1 MVLDRQMA
9 YKIARALENAR
20 NRRDEGDTLEHVVQT
35 GAPTDD
41 TVANQPHNLVPT
53 PRPHPFRDLDKFSY
67 VGEIAQM
74 AKERGVPAYDQI
86 ASNMVPGT
94 LSQLANLQ
102 TAYGRPLEVDAA
114 YNTENHKK
122 NGPHPRGMAFDLNV
136 YPATDA
142 ERARAVEL
150 ATQMGF
156 VGTGTYQSPDDTKKG
171 INDPRVHVDV
181 MSPRSWGWDGTG
193 KTTPPWHR
201 AAIARGLAAGA
212 PDMEEIAEKV
222 AKAYP
227 IFGLSRRRPLQ
238 GP

>member
-1 MVLDRQMA
+1 MVPDRRMA
-9 YKIARALENAR
+9 YEIARALEHAR
-20 NRRDEGDTLEHVVQT
+20 NRRGEGDVLEYVAQT
-35 GAPTDD
+35 SATTDD
-41 TVANQPHNLVPT
+41 KAASQPHNLVPT

-67 VGEIAQM
+67 VGEVAQM
-74 AKERGVPAYDQI
+74 AKKRGVPAYDQL
-86 ASNMVPGT
+86 ALKVAPGT
-94 LSQLANLQ
+94 LSRLANLQ

-114 YNTENHKK
+114 YNAKNHKTD
-122 NGPHPRGMAFDLNV
+122 GAHPRGKAFDLNV

-171 INDPRVHVDV
+171 IDDPRVHVDV
-181 MSPRSWGWDGTG
+181 LRPRSWGWDGTG

-201 AAIARGLAAGA
+201 AAIARGLAAGE
-212 PDMEEIAEKV
+212 PDMEAIAAKV

-227 IFGLSRRRPLQ
+227 IFGLPRRRPLQ
-238 GP
+238 VP